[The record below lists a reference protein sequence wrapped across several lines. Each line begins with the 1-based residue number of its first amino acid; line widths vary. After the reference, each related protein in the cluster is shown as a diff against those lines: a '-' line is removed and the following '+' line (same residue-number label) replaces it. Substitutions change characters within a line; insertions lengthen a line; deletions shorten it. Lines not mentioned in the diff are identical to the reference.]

1 MIRKLLFLLCIVL
14 LQAGANAQYYF
25 NDVWQPTLTQ
35 QYTQKLFAL
44 KVATVTATSKDVAS
58 GNTITIQ
65 QRIDPAKKTVTTL
78 TQNGSNQSITRSFY
92 GQTGKL
98 VKQTDSSLYN
108 TVTTYYSYNADNQL
122 DLLKNEVYDA
132 AVQQKDVEE
141 HKWFYRNN
149 LPVGMVKVKNGS
161 DTSEVKFD
169 TDENQQVAQE
179 TWVKKGRMQE
189 TYYYYYAQNSSLLTD
204 IVRYNN
210 KAKKLLP
217 DFLYEYN
224 AAGQL
229 VQTTQVLTGSN
240 NYFVW
245 KYSYQENGLKLKEE
259 CFDKQGLLV
268 GYVTYSYTF

>member
-1 MIRKLLFLLCIVL
+1 MFLLGIVL
-14 LQAGANAQYYF
+14 LQTGANAQYYF

-44 KVATVTATSKDVAS
+44 KVATVTATSKDVAG

-65 QRIDPAKKTVTTL
+65 QRIDPAKKTVTTV
-78 TQNGSNQSITRSFY
+78 TQNGGTQTITRSFY

-108 TVTTYYSYNADNQL
+108 TVTTYYSYNANDQL

-141 HKWFYRNN
+141 HKWFYKNN
-149 LPVGMVKVKNGS
+149 LPVGMVKVKNGT

-169 TDENQQVAQE
+169 IDETARIAQE

-189 TYYYYYAQNSSLLTD
+189 TYYYYYAQNSHLLTD

-217 DFLYEYN
+217 DFLYEYD
-224 AAGQL
+224 ATGQL
-229 VQTTQVLTGSN
+229 EQTTQVLTGSS
-240 NYFVW
+240 NYFIW